1 MLDVEKLLHDNLD
14 MVTSYS
20 VTQTDGKARAYDR
33 AHVNSF
39 KLDFKAVAGN
49 REKPETVMQAG
60 QYLSASKT
68 ATDYAFRYDGVF
80 VDRSQAVFR
89 GDSYTN
95 WDFDSI
101 PSYGWNS
108 PNGYAVNA

>member
-1 MLDVEKLLHDNLD
+1 
-14 MVTSYS
+14 
-20 VTQTDGKARAYDR
+20 
-33 AHVNSF
+33 
-39 KLDFKAVAGN
+39 
-49 REKPETVMQAG
+49 MQICC
-60 QYLSASKT
+60 KT

-108 PNGYAVNA
+108 PNGYAVNASITRKNPVQTRSMLFFCTSILTVPRPHNVLLHKTKVILMCSSKGSLMFT